1 MNTFLTIKLIIINVW
16 LQELRK
22 LKVQEKNSNH
32 FKIQGLNCK

>member
-22 LKVQEKNSNH
+22 LKVQEKIVIILWS
-32 FKIQGLNCK
+32 KV